1 MAPIEI
7 LTTLSLHVPGG
18 VELVEPEVVL
28 VVVGAAVAGS
38 RTNKAES
45 ICNYR
50 WLLKLTSPIL
60 CTEALFLPLKGEEG
74 SIKSVQGAT
83 SFYPTTAFPN
93 DTFPTTKDV

>member
-1 MAPIEI
+1 MAPIAI
-7 LTTLSLHVPGG
+7 LTTVSLHVPGG

-60 CTEALFLPLKGEEG
+60 FTEALFLPLKGEEG
-74 SIKSVQGAT
+74 SVQGAT